1 MTPTTTTTTKT
12 TKKAKK
18 TTGTAKAR
26 TQDKNGYPILGDN
39 DYDEMNAFL
48 QSGEFLPFRTGEEE
62 EGAEEAEFDLESH
75 TKTLIDLID
84 TGDENSLLEAKQVL
98 DQWTQVLSEREESLS
113 MKDAEELSEE
123 ELKDHQFVLGWK
135 LFVGKQYTTV
145 LYRLT
150 EYSKVLSYSDKVL
163 AMEPV
168 LERYIDQDDIF
179 FDLNDVCSLRVEALM
194 SLNRLD
200 KALLY
205 INFLIDERLRN
216 KLEEIRMDESIYE
229 SEREK
234 LLDTVNEQLRS
245 ELATRANIHYLKNRK
260 EMALKDLNEILRD
273 GNHPSLELR
282 ALIYMERGKIANA
295 MKDAEQLLS
304 MDVED
309 EVREKAQ
316 LIYAI
321 CLSKEE
327 RYEEALE
334 AFNKCTENEMATPGV
349 YLMRSTCY
357 YQVRNFEKALEDIK
371 MVESLSPEHM
381 PDVIKEHINC
391 LLYLA
396 RYDELEEFCNR
407 MPSLLRRMK
416 ISQQEK
422 NDLQLLRHLL
432 ISSCKRWNGD
442 YEGALD
448 YYRKNAEPH
457 MKSGSS
463 DLLVSMYDLELRI
476 LTDWGKDFQLALKVA
491 NTYVEATN
499 NSKSYENIE
508 ALMMRAVVLANLG
521 QFIAATNDLA
531 LVEKTLRETT
541 DNSFIVDELNFQLK
555 YAMARVFAVDEKKH
569 TQALQLLKEAIE
581 TGKQLNIRG
590 STVFALAD
598 LAKLESKLGLKEE
611 ANQHMREVLEHVPN
625 HKVFSK
631 HTL

>member
-1 MTPTTTTTTKT
+1 
-12 TKKAKK
+12 
-18 TTGTAKAR
+18 
-26 TQDKNGYPILGDN
+26 
-39 DYDEMNAFL
+39 
-48 QSGEFLPFRTGEEE
+48 
-62 EGAEEAEFDLESH
+62 
-75 TKTLIDLID
+75 
-84 TGDENSLLEAKQVL
+84 
-98 DQWTQVLSEREESLS
+98 
-113 MKDAEELSEE
+113 
-123 ELKDHQFVLGWK
+123 
-135 LFVGKQYTTV
+135 
-145 LYRLT
+145 
-150 EYSKVLSYSDKVL
+150 
-163 AMEPV
+163 
-168 LERYIDQDDIF
+168 
-179 FDLNDVCSLRVEALM
+179 
-194 SLNRLD
+194 
-200 KALLY
+200 
-205 INFLIDERLRN
+205 
-216 KLEEIRMDESIYE
+216 
-229 SEREK
+229 
-234 LLDTVNEQLRS
+234 VNEQLRS

>member
-1 MTPTTTTTTKT
+1 MTPTTTTKT
-12 TKKAKK
+12 TKKATK
-18 TTGTAKAR
+18 TTGTTKAR

-304 MDVED
+304 MDVEG